1 MISDAVAAADPAS
14 RARLFHAGWG
24 EVLGCDSR
32 CALDVSL
39 DVALPL
45 PADGFEDEASL
56 WAALDKAI
64 AGRDIDGLLAAVPLF
79 SLPKLMVGLRRD
91 PARAFEGLAKALSD
105 GSLRKGMVGTRLHG
119 RYVALPRMP
128 PPSK

>member
-1 MISDAVAAADPAS
+1 MISDAVAAAEPGS
-14 RARLFHAGWG
+14 RARLFHAGWA

-32 CALDVSL
+32 CVLDVSL

-64 AGRDIDGLLAAVPLF
+64 ATQDIDGLLAAIPLF

-91 PARAFEGLAKALSD
+91 PTRAFEGMAKASAD
-105 GSLRKGMVGTRLHG
+105 GSLRKGMAAARLHG
-119 RYVALPRMP
+119 RYVVLPRMT